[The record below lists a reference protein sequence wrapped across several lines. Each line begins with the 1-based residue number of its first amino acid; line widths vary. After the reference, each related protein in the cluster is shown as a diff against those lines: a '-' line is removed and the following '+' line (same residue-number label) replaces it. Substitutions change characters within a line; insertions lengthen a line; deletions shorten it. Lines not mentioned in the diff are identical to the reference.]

1 MINGTHVWA
10 DGRPLQS
17 EHAGRGI
24 GRYVANH
31 LSSLVRG
38 APGTLDAVV
47 VDRSYPAPEL
57 PEPIDRQ
64 LLLPVRK
71 EPPRPDAGAPAIFH
85 VTSPFENI
93 AWPWLWPR
101 GFRSRDS
108 GLVVTAYDLI
118 PLIFADH
125 YLAATSNRV
134 PYEAHCAMIRAA
146 DAVLAISD
154 NTASDVCR
162 LLGVDE
168 RRVYVIGSGVS
179 PEFEHRASGGLP
191 RVRQA
196 IPGIADEFVLY
207 VGGVDFRKNLAGA
220 VRGFAR
226 LPRAVRSRHQLV
238 IACHM
243 EDAAQRDLRA
253 LARELGIDDRLV
265 LTGYVPD
272 GVLADLY
279 ATCSVFM
286 FPSLYEGFGLPVA
299 EAQLQGA
306 VVIVGNNSSLREL
319 VKDERLTFNPWDP
332 GSIAGVL
339 ERALT
344 DKAVRAAAQEQAR
357 SASFTWAD
365 VATRTLPA
373 YEAVARTLRRR
384 RRFRRRA
391 ALVTPYPPDV
401 SGIAEH
407 SQDLAVALS
416 ADASV
421 DVVVDREPGPGDVA
435 PPGGRLVSIDGFP
448 VTHDIRRYDRVIYA
462 MGNSS
467 FHSRSLDAL
476 RRTGGEVLL
485 HDGWLK
491 GLYAWRAQQGGEP
504 FDHAL
509 RRMYGDRLPSELSS
523 AGWISDEDALR
534 LDIRML
540 GDVIEVAD
548 VIWVHSRV
556 AADAVRRDAA
566 RAQVDCP
573 DVRVLPFAFPPVR
586 EAHTK
591 PQPPGDASPLIV
603 SMGLVAPNKQP
614 DVLMESVAELRN
626 ASLDAEIA
634 FVGGLD
640 DGYRHELEA
649 TADRLHIR
657 RSVTF
662 TGEVSDDEYRS
673 WLDRADL
680 AVQLRPASGGEAS
693 LTVAEAMASGVP
705 CVASNT
711 GWFADLPHDTL
722 FRVDPGCS
730 ASGLAR
736 TIRGALV
743 DLPRRERVI
752 ATAREHARRNGMA
765 KVAPLLSPRAA

>member
-1 MINGTHVWA
+1 MIRT
-10 DGRPLQS
+10 
-17 EHAGRGI
+17 
-24 GRYVANH
+24 
-31 LSSLVRG
+31 
-38 APGTLDAVV
+38 APRALDAVV
-47 VDRSYPAPEL
+47 VDRSLPVPEL
-57 PEPIDRQ
+57 PGAIDPQ
-64 LLLPVRK
+64 LLLPVRN
-71 EPPRPDAGAPAIFH
+71 EPPRPAAGEPAIFH
-85 VTSPFENI
+85 ITSPFENVP
-93 AWPWLWPR
+93 WPWLWPR

-125 YLAATSNRV
+125 YLTATSNRI

-168 RRVYVIGSGVS
+168 RRVHVIGSGVS
-179 PEFEHRASGGLP
+179 PEFENRAKGALP
-191 RVRQA
+191 CVRRA
-196 IPGIADEFVLY
+196 IPEIVDEFVLY

-226 LPRAVRSRHQLV
+226 LSQAVRARHQLV

-243 EDAAQRDLRA
+243 EDAVQQDLRA
-253 LARELGIDDRLV
+253 LAAELGIEERLV

-272 GVLADLY
+272 AVLADLY
-279 ATCSVFM
+279 ATCAVFM

-319 VKDERLTFNPWDP
+319 VGDERLTFNPWDP
-332 GSIAGVL
+332 TSIGGVL

-344 DKAVRAAAQEQAR
+344 DEALRDDAQQRAR
-357 SASFTWAD
+357 SASFLWSD
-365 VATRTLPA
+365 VAERTLPA
-373 YEAVARTLRRR
+373 YEAVIRTLRRR
-384 RRFRRRA
+384 RRFHRRV

-407 SQDLAVALS
+407 SRDLAVALS

-421 DVVVDREPGPGDVA
+421 DVVVDREPGTGDSA
-435 PPGGRLVSIDGFP
+435 PPGGRLVSIGGFP
-448 VTHDIRRYDRVIYA
+448 VTHDIRRYDRVLYA

-504 FDHAL
+504 FEHAL
-509 RRMYGDRLPSELSS
+509 RRLYGDRLPSELRS

-534 LDIRML
+534 LSIRML
-540 GDVIEVAD
+540 GDVIEAAD

-566 RAQVDCP
+566 RTQLDCP

-586 EAHTK
+586 EAQPK
-591 PQPPGDASPLIV
+591 PAGDARPLIV
-603 SMGLVAPNKQP
+603 SMGLVAPSKQP
-614 DVLMESVAELRN
+614 DVLMESLAHLRN
-626 ASLDAEIA
+626 ASVDAEIA
-634 FVGGLD
+634 FVGGLG

-649 TADRLHIR
+649 TADRLRIR

-662 TGEVSDDEYRS
+662 TSEVSDYEYRS

-722 FRVDPGCS
+722 FRVDPACS
-730 ASGLAR
+730 ASELAM

-743 DLPRRERVI
+743 DLPRRERVV
-752 ATAREHARRNGMA
+752 ATAREYARRNGMA